1 MHDQDTNTEYE
12 KESGGVDFSNI
23 PQFKECQNFWDSMIT
38 SSDTVIENLKG
49 NNEQKYKAIRRT

>member
-23 PQFKECQNFWDSMIT
+23 PQFKECQTFWDSMLT

-49 NNEQKYKAIRRT
+49 NNE